1 MAEPM
6 NGQRP
11 PMPDMA
17 GANMRSE
24 EGMTPEANMAV
35 MRPSPEIGAVL
46 MARLGALSEEQLE
59 MLDRVI
65 TPDAARALLMVL
77 PELEELV
84 KALDGVEEEMDPM
97 MAEAPQMMAEAPPMP
112 RQAPQEPPMGA
123 LGGMG

>member
-24 EGMTPEANMAV
+24 QGMTPEANMAV
-35 MRPSPEIGAVL
+35 MKPSAEIGAVL

-59 MLDRVI
+59 MFDRVI
-65 TPDAARALLMVL
+65 TPEAARALLMLL
-77 PELEELV
+77 PELEELLL
-84 KALDGVEEEMDPM
+84 ALDGIEEK
-97 MAEAPQMMAEAPPMP
+97 
-112 RQAPQEPPMGA
+112 QEPEMGA